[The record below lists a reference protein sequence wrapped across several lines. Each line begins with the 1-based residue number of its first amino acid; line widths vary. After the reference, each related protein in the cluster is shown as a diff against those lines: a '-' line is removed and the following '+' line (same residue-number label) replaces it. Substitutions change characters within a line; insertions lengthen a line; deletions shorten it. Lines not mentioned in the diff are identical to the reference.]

1 MVDILPIAATAVR
14 LGLPTSF
21 KKLSAVCRT
30 IGAPMLVSANVFW
43 RFGRF
48 RRPGSELFARGDVA
62 LDSAGFVAMSK
73 WGGYPWS
80 VADYV
85 SLAGSYPWAWWASM
99 DFCCEP
105 QIAADR
111 KAVSARVKLTA
122 DYLEHCRLEAARQ
135 GVSAPMPVLQG
146 WRPDDYLECANRMV
160 ALPALIGIGSVCR
173 RQIGGPDG
181 LAAVIGALDAALPT
195 EVRFHLFGVKGTAL
209 AELGPCGRIA
219 SIDSMAWDF
228 DARFAK
234 RGPCTLEHRISTMT
248 GWYSRATSACPA

>member
-1 MVDILPIAATAVR
+1 MTLVR
-14 LGLPTSF
+14 VGLPTSF

-73 WGGYPWS
+73 WGCYPWS

-85 SLAGSYPWAWWASM
+85 SLAGSYPWTWWASM

-111 KAVSARVKLTA
+111 KAVLARVKLTA

-135 GVSAPMPVLQG
+135 GVSEPMPVLQG
-146 WRPDDYLECANRMV
+146 WKPEDYLDCANRMG

-181 LAAVIGALDAALPT
+181 LAAVIEALDAALPPD
-195 EVRFHLFGVKGTAL
+195 VRFHLFGVKGTAL
-209 AELGPCGRIA
+209 AELGPCDRIA
-219 SIDSMAWDF
+219 AIDSMAWDF
-228 DARFAK
+228 DARYTKPERF
-234 RGPCTLEHRISTMT
+234 TLEHRIATLT
-248 GWYSRATSACPA
+248 GWYGRMTECRV